1 MATTVIKEGQPGSR
15 ARFRDSFVLHKLMSL
30 TGLFPIGFFMIQHL
44 IANSY
49 SLRGRVEFNTVVSV
63 FGYLPFVAILEWA
76 IVFIPILFHGIYG
89 LFIVAEMQGP
99 NGNTAY
105 YGYTRNWLYVLQR
118 WSGVVALVY
127 IGYHTIDT
135 WGLKKVFE
143 LQASHEAGYRA
154 ISYDA
159 MMWRFGSPMYT
170 AFYVVGITAASFH
183 LGNGLFNFGIRWGIT
198 IGNAAQRISAF
209 LWSGVG
215 FALAV
220 IGIWTS
226 LNFYSLAQRPY
237 VDPAGVEYG
246 KPIRSVY
253 TDINDLVK
261 RLPSA
266 PAAPIPGV
274 KPVEGPGGV
283 ISDSPASTG
292 AAPAESVAPATTAP

>member
-1 MATTVIKEGQPGSR
+1 MATTVIKEGQPGNR

-30 TGLFPIGFFMIQHL
+30 TGIFPIGFFMIQHL

-49 SLRGRVEFNTVVSV
+49 SLRGRTEFNTVVSV

-76 IVFIPILFHGIYG
+76 IVFIPIIFHAIYG

-118 WSGVVALVY
+118 WTGVIALLY
-127 IGYHTIDT
+127 IAVHTVDT
-135 WGLKKVFE
+135 WGIKKLFE
-143 LQASHEAGYRA
+143 LQQSHEAGFRA

-159 MMWRFGSPMYT
+159 MMWRFGSPLYT
-170 AFYVVGITAASFH
+170 LMYVVGITAASFH
-183 LGNGLFNFGIRWGIT
+183 LGNGLFNFCIRWGIT
-198 IGNAAQRISAF
+198 IGDKAQKVSAI

-215 FALAV
+215 FALAF

-226 LNFYSLAQRPY
+226 LNFYVLAHRPY
-237 VDPAGVEYG
+237 VDSNGKTYG
-246 KPIRSVY
+246 YSIREVY
-253 TDINDLVK
+253 KDVDDVVK
-261 RLPSA
+261 NLPSA
-266 PAAPIPGV
+266 PAAPIPGA

-283 ISDSPASTG
+283 VGDPSASSG
-292 AAPAESVAPATTAP
+292 AESTTPAATAP